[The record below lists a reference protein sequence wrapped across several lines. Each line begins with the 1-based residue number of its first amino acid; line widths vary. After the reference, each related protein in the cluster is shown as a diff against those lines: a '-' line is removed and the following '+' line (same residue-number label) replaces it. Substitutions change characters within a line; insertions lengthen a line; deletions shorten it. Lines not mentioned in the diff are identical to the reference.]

1 MKIDQQSILKACHRS
16 VVPEA
21 DSEMELDSRTYIREC
36 FEDQHLGREDKK
48 GMGKGKFEL

>member
-21 DSEMELDSRTYIREC
+21 NPEMELDSRTYIREC

-48 GMGKGKFEL
+48 RNGQREI